1 MEAVAYATVRL
12 GVEEELEV
20 DEVKIRSGICAAG
33 IALLP
38 Q

>member
-20 DEVKIRSGICAAG
+20 DEVKIRSGYV
-33 IALLP
+33 LRV
-38 Q
+38 